1 MSAALQPPAFA
12 GTRRLD
18 QANFGHRRM
27 SDQIDQTL
35 NDNND
40 QTNPKPSEFDFSTY
54 PYNSLFHERREG
66 RDRRLKRTP
75 TPEQKEP
82 SSPTAPA
89 ERRAK
94 KERRRRIDP
103 TTFEKQYTDDEM
115 EFMNAM
121 QRFKEHSGKS
131 FPTHG
136 DVLKVAAALG
146 YRRVVLDPEDC
157 WDGAEAEAPSLVHRS
172 TVEA

>member
-1 MSAALQPPAFA
+1 
-12 GTRRLD
+12 
-18 QANFGHRRM
+18 M
-27 SDQIDQTL
+27 SDDIDQTL

-40 QTNPKPSEFDFSTY
+40 QTNPKPSVFDLPDY
-54 PYNSLFHERREG
+54 PRNTLFHERREG
-66 RDRRLKRTP
+66 RDRRRDGTP
-75 TPEQKEP
+75 APEVSEPATPP
-82 SSPTAPA
+82 APR

-103 TTFEKQYTDDEM
+103 TTFDKDYTDDEL

-121 QRFKEHSGKS
+121 QRFKEHSGKN

-136 DVLKVAAALG
+136 EVLKVAAALG
-146 YRRVVLDPEDC
+146 YRRVVIEPEDC
-157 WDGAEAEAPSLVHRS
+157 WNGTEPEEPSLVQQS